1 MGRRPM
7 PPSPGHRANAATPM
21 AAAAL
26 GALLALAA
34 CGREVPPPS
43 ADEPAVLQDYLAI
56 SEAIADIAE
65 AHPTDR
71 EAAGEA
77 MKALHTE
84 RADEHARIVAR
95 VRAIYADDVERPVG
109 QRLPNRHPALVKRL
123 EAASKRLA
131 PHLSGE
137 PFLLRD
143 ERVRDVLSAVAIS
156 EAYAELIRDRWE
168 ELGAPPEP
176 E

>member
-1 MGRRPM
+1 
-7 PPSPGHRANAATPM
+7 M
-21 AAAAL
+21 APLAL
-26 GALLALAA
+26 GALLVLSV
-34 CGREVPPPS
+34 CGRDVPPPP

-56 SEAIADIAE
+56 SEAVADVAE

-71 EAAGEA
+71 AAAGEA
-77 MKALHTE
+77 LNALHAE
-84 RADEHARIVAR
+84 RADEHARIVSR
-95 VRAIYADDVERPVG
+95 IRAIYADDLERPVG
-109 QRLPNRHPALVKRL
+109 QRLPNRHPKLVKRL

-143 ERVRDVLSAVAIS
+143 ERAREVLSAIAIS
-156 EAYAELIRDRWE
+156 DAYAELIAERWE